1 MSADERSLI
10 RYIRQR
16 ELRRTKCFTC
26 ACALCTDPTEKDRCG
41 GFLRCASC
49 PAGWLRWTALP
60 YGDEL
65 GKPVCDEG
73 ADWQCGRC
81 GARTTH
87 ADVLA
92 WDTALRERMGAAVE
106 DPNQEEL
113 ENGGTFAGEGDRRE
127 IGHGGSGGGR
137 TGTAPA
143 SHVEVR
149 LLNGCSTRPLCAAP
163 LHASAQHGASFL
175 LAQVRLRALLNEAL
189 VRCHPNHAIV
199 LQLRL
204 LLVALGFPTEA
215 EGGGAGV
222 GAGAGG
228 GGAVPNN
235 ARANG
240 TNRANEGGG
249 THGADSSANE
259 KAVRVR
265 RKLSAAE
272 DALAVARRLLPPL
285 DVQLGDLY
293 FQIGLC
299 RHSLAQELLHGG
311 TPARREA
318 EALLRSAA
326 EAMLQSVRHFAATL
340 TGGDAAAP
348 AVAARQFAALSI
360 GSIRKLT
367 RRAGNEQT
375 GASAALRA
383 MR

>member
-1 MSADERSLI
+1 
-10 RYIRQR
+10 
-16 ELRRTKCFTC
+16 
-26 ACALCTDPTEKDRCG
+26 
-41 GFLRCASC
+41 
-49 PAGWLRWTALP
+49 
-60 YGDEL
+60 
-65 GKPVCDEG
+65 
-73 ADWQCGRC
+73 
-81 GARTTH
+81 
-87 ADVLA
+87 
-92 WDTALRERMGAAVE
+92 
-106 DPNQEEL
+106 
-113 ENGGTFAGEGDRRE
+113 
-127 IGHGGSGGGR
+127 
-137 TGTAPA
+137 
-143 SHVEVR
+143 
-149 LLNGCSTRPLCAAP
+149 
-163 LHASAQHGASFL
+163 
-175 LAQVRLRALLNEAL
+175 VRLRALLNEAL

-215 EGGGAGV
+215 EGGGAG
-222 GAGAGG
+222 AGAG

-240 TNRANEGGG
+240 MNRANEGGG

>member
-1 MSADERSLI
+1 M
-10 RYIRQR
+10 
-16 ELRRTKCFTC
+16 
-26 ACALCTDPTEKDRCG
+26 
-41 GFLRCASC
+41 
-49 PAGWLRWTALP
+49 
-60 YGDEL
+60 
-65 GKPVCDEG
+65 
-73 ADWQCGRC
+73 
-81 GARTTH
+81 
-87 ADVLA
+87 LA
-92 WDTALRERMGAAVE
+92 WDTTLRERMGAAVE
-106 DPNQEEL
+106 DQNQEEL
-113 ENGGTFAGEGDRRE
+113 ENGGTVAGEGDRRE
-127 IGHGGSGGGR
+127 IVHGGSGGGR
-137 TGTAPA
+137 TTPA
-143 SHVEVR
+143 SLVEVR
-149 LLNGCSTRPLCAAP
+149 LLNGCSARPLCAA
-163 LHASAQHGASFL
+163 LHASAQHGAPFL

-199 LQLRL
+199 LHLRL

-215 EGGGAGV
+215 EGGGAG
-222 GAGAGG
+222 A
-228 GGAVPNN
+228 GGAVPNS
-235 ARANG
+235 ARAIG
-240 TNRANEGGG
+240 MNRASEGS
-249 THGADSSANE
+249 THGVDSSAHD

-265 RKLSAAE
+265 RKLIAAE